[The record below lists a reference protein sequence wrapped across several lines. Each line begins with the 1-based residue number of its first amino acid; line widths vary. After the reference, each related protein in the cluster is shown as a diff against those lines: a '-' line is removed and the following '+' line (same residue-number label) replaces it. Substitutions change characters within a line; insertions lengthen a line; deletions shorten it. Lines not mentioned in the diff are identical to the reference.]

1 MSTASHRT
9 AQPPQP
15 CWITSLAFW
24 LCLFTS
30 AVLYGTVSLAPKL
43 VAYFNLSR
51 DYQANRWK
59 LFSVEKQVDRLEKV
73 IEAQTNDPA
82 FVREQARSA
91 FDVASPDE
99 QRIPVDSHLRLNI
112 ESGGAERPAAPRALP
127 WYAPILGLV
136 ASSRVLGDAMLGM
149 AAVLVLYAFGRLY
162 DRRLH
167 G

>member
-1 MSTASHRT
+1 MSTAPHRT
-9 AQPPQP
+9 AHPQQS
-15 CWITSLAFW
+15 CWVTSLAFW

-43 VAYFNLSR
+43 VAYFNLNR

-59 LFSVEKQVDRLEKV
+59 LFSVEKQVDRLAKV

-82 FVREQARSA
+82 FLREQARSA
-91 FDVASPDE
+91 FDVAAPDE

-112 ESGGAERPAAPRALP
+112 ETGGTELPAPPRSIA

-162 DRRLH
+162 DRTQH
-167 G
+167 E